1 MALSAKERENI
12 RKKDEI
18 IDSLSNRK
26 EDLVYP
32 LNEASDNR
40 FRSLR
45 DIEDYIKGKKFFA
58 LKKNSFSYGS
68 SYQVNNNDFDVRFSI
83 FFLSNKNKTVSED
96 KNLITLVFRC
106 NADNSQMT
114 IYEGKQSTSLVEY
127 LELPDGENYDERV
140 PLDDIIN
147 MCDVIEIY
155 DNYKRNALD
164 IIQEYMPVAYQMF
177 TGPNIIHRIDA
188 GKNTTLYVGFNSR
201 IGKFVY
207 GYNPK
212 FILRSVIEEYTSN
225 PGKYSS
231 LERCY
236 SFLLAFYITHEMMH
250 IITNNVSTDSGGMGL
265 SGLEGA
271 DHDIENRVMD
281 SFINCNL
288 SILFKRVDGVK
299 KENGL
304 APIPDFAVDS
314 KISLRGEHN
323 VGFKRFETLKEL
335 ADVIAGMWV
344 KSIGSDY
351 SIYYGIKKDRDLT
364 IYEGADVFFRVEV
377 SPKSQTIRKSS
388 MSYQKF
394 INDVMHSI
402 TDGKIYRASDMFTD
416 SEKVSD
422 QDILPNGSFVRIKHT
437 ATVCVVT
444 SYDSSTNPGLYT
456 LNGTDITVTK
466 TSQSDGTTLCKNTY
480 TDNGSNLGQFNR
492 SQIVPFDT
500 EDESNSWLEGGKKE
514 RKDSITQEDINQLQK
529 GSKGNN
535 DNGGFGTEEKKPKIL
550 NIGDIVFCK
559 SKGKFGR
566 ITAIHDGQ
574 FELEEMVEGTPRV
587 IDEKEF

>member
-1 MALSAKERENI
+1 
-12 RKKDEI
+12 
-18 IDSLSNRK
+18 
-26 EDLVYP
+26 
-32 LNEASDNR
+32 
-40 FRSLR
+40 
-45 DIEDYIKGKKFFA
+45 
-58 LKKNSFSYGS
+58 
-68 SYQVNNNDFDVRFSI
+68 
-83 FFLSNKNKTVSED
+83 
-96 KNLITLVFRC
+96 
-106 NADNSQMT
+106 
-114 IYEGKQSTSLVEY
+114 
-127 LELPDGENYDERV
+127 
-140 PLDDIIN
+140 
-147 MCDVIEIY
+147 
-155 DNYKRNALD
+155 
-164 IIQEYMPVAYQMF
+164 
-177 TGPNIIHRIDA
+177 
-188 GKNTTLYVGFNSR
+188 
-201 IGKFVY
+201 
-207 GYNPK
+207 
-212 FILRSVIEEYTSN
+212 
-225 PGKYSS
+225 
-231 LERCY
+231 
-236 SFLLAFYITHEMMH
+236 MH

-299 KENGL
+299 KEDGL

-323 VGFKRFETLKEL
+323 VGFKRFETLKDL
-335 ADVIAGMWV
+335 TDVISGLFMSGM
-344 KSIGSDY
+344 GSNY
-351 SIYYGIKKDRDLT
+351 STSYGRIDKDRDLT

-377 SPKSQTIRKSS
+377 SPKSQTVRKSS

-437 ATVCVVT
+437 ARVCVVT

-456 LNGTDITVTK
+456 LNGTDITVDK
-466 TSQSDGTTLCKNTY
+466 TSQPDGTILCKNVY
-480 TDNGSNLGQFNR
+480 TDNGSSVGQFNR
-492 SQIVPFDT
+492 SQIVPFDP
-500 EDESNSWLEGGKKE
+500 EDKSNSWLEGGKKE
-514 RKDSITQEDINQLQK
+514 RKDSITQEDINQLQQ

-535 DNGGFGTEEKKPKIL
+535 GNGGSGTIL

>member
-1 MALSAKERENI
+1 MALSSKERENI
-12 RKKDEI
+12 RKKGEI
-18 IDSLSNRK
+18 IDSLSNK
-26 EDLVYP
+26 VEENTVYP
-32 LNEASDNR
+32 LNEGTDDR
-40 FRSLR
+40 FRDLSRL
-45 DIEDYIKGKKFFA
+45 EDYIKGKKFFA
-58 LKKNSFSYGS
+58 LKKNSFSDGAIVS
-68 SYQVNNNDFDVRFSI
+68 DNFDVRFSI

-96 KNLITLVFRC
+96 KNLVTLAFSY
-106 NADNSQMT
+106 NADSNNMV
-114 IYEGKQSTSLVEY
+114 IFEGKKSTSLVEY
-127 LELPDGENYDERV
+127 LELPDGENYDEKV

-147 MCDVIEIY
+147 MCDVLEIY
-155 DNYKRNALD
+155 ESYKRNALD
-164 IIQEYMPVAYQMF
+164 IIQECMPVAYQMF
-177 TGPNIIHRIDA
+177 TGPNILHRIDA
-188 GKNTTLYVGFNSR
+188 GKNTTLYVGFNPR

-288 SILFKRVDGVK
+288 SILFKRVNGVTK
-299 KENGL
+299 NNGL

-323 VGFKRFETLKEL
+323 VGFKRFENLKEL
-335 ADVIAGMWV
+335 ADVISGLFMT
-344 KSIGSDY
+344 SIGSDY
-351 SIYYGIKKDRDLT
+351 STYYRIENKRDLT

-402 TDGKIYRASDMFTD
+402 TDGKIYRSSDMFTD

-422 QDILPNGSFVRIKHT
+422 QSILPNGSFVRIKHT
-437 ATVCVVT
+437 ARVCVVT

-456 LNGTDITVTK
+456 LNGTDITVDK
-466 TSQSDGTTLCKNTY
+466 TSQPDGTILCKNVY
-480 TDNGSNLGQFNR
+480 IDNGSSVGQFNR
-492 SQIVPFDT
+492 SQIVPFDP
-500 EDESNSWLEGGKKE
+500 EDKSNSWLEGGKKE
-514 RKDSITQEDINQLQK
+514 RKDSITQEDINQLQQ
-529 GSKGNN
+529 GSNGNN
-535 DNGGFGTEEKKPKIL
+535 DNGGSGTEEKKPKIL

-574 FELEEMVEGTPRV
+574 FELEEMVEGIPRV